1 MKFELNIFV
10 IGLILFLQ
18 SCSVGNVSPQGEAL
32 ETIVYDV
39 DAVGKEVDIT
49 SLIDTSYYEMIRLET
64 DDRCLIGEV
73 SRIWLQQDKL
83 FVYDRLSKGVFVFNK
98 DGSYHSRVLAVGQGP
113 SEYPPVVNDVFVS
126 DGFIYLLTPVVG
138 KIYVYDWDGTFV
150 KTIDLNGS
158 WGEAMFSFDGERFCL
173 LNAWGRSEIGAYH
186 AYILESKTSQV
197 QPLGAF
203 NPEYLEDNRGWGLD
217 DYYSLAGDR
226 ALFLIPTCDTIY
238 ELDRH
243 YDYHPRYAIDIVKK
257 RLPRN
262 LAEGDAHIALQRS
275 IADVY
280 IIGVNKVL
288 DAPKVLLLLMSDLK
302 VIAYDKQEKK
312 LFGAGE
318 NLKITPF
325 AFRFNFPQSWG
336 DTDVLL
342 YPMTADDIQLR
353 KTWVDELVFE
363 NKSFE
368 RDYKNMLNAVES
380 EQENPVVFLFKWK
393 KS

>member
-1 MKFELNIFV
+1 M
-10 IGLILFLQ
+10 
-18 SCSVGNVSPQGEAL
+18 
-32 ETIVYDV
+32 
-39 DAVGKEVDIT
+39 
-49 SLIDTSYYEMIRLET
+49 
-64 DDRCLIGEV
+64 
-73 SRIWLQQDKL
+73 
-83 FVYDRLSKGVFVFNK
+83 
-98 DGSYHSRVLAVGQGP
+98 
-113 SEYPPVVNDVFVS
+113 
-126 DGFIYLLTPVVG
+126 
-138 KIYVYDWDGTFV
+138 
-150 KTIDLNGS
+150 
-158 WGEAMFSFDGERFCL
+158 
-173 LNAWGRSEIGAYH
+173 
-186 AYILESKTSQV
+186 
-197 QPLGAF
+197 
-203 NPEYLEDNRGWGLD
+203 
-217 DYYSLAGDR
+217 
-226 ALFLIPTCDTIY
+226 
-238 ELDRH
+238 
-243 YDYHPRYAIDIVKK
+243 
-257 RLPRN
+257 
-262 LAEGDAHIALQRS
+262 AEGDAHIALQRS
-275 IADVY
+275 IADGY